1 MKNFFTRIGHP
12 ISVGCFI
19 ALSTFTGLP
28 TVLASEDG
36 ANLIE
41 EVVVTARRREEV
53 AQDVPI
59 PITALNQ
66 EQLIARNITEIRDI
80 EKMSPNTSIQ
90 YSAVNGSATEVFIR
104 GIGQTNW
111 SATQDPKIGIYVD
124 GVYLSRP
131 QGGLLDLMDVA
142 QIEVL
147 RGPQGTLFGR
157 NTTAGLIQIITNKP
171 GFENEADISVG
182 VGSDGHKNYGF
193 TVNRVLSDNL
203 ASRFSLY
210 AKETDGFI
218 TNSITGK
225 DRGNEDSLSYRGS
238 LLGTFGDVT
247 ARLTY
252 DHFEADERAPLGSCR
267 FTGPE
272 SGMAA
277 GGLSAIANM
286 FGIYDD
292 MRTNCMSTTRD
303 VSIDTTNDE
312 STTSDVD
319 SYTLEIDY
327 EMGWADLTSI
337 TSYREIDNFNGS
349 WGWVMGNGPGA
360 NFLDILNNE
369 SESEIFSQEFR
380 LSGSTDK
387 IDWIVGAYIFEENSE
402 ESLDVPLFRN
412 VAAPSAADWP
422 FFYAPTGATNADGS
436 AQTLGDIALATQLFG
451 SRFQASDVTNENEAF
466 FAEVTYK
473 LNDRMDVTV
482 GARYTSDDREF
493 TRIQTLFGG
502 AADPA
507 YFCPGM
513 PTIEVAPGVLVSASD
528 RCTQDVSYSKTT
540 PRIILSYDVSDDFMV
555 YGSYSVGYSSGGF
568 NQDVRMRAFLP
579 EVSDNIEIGF
589 KSDLLENRL
598 RLNATVF
605 HNIYENQQVT
615 VSRIVN
621 GQPTADLINAKEA
634 TLIGIEFDVLAR
646 LTDDLSLSMT
656 GGYLE
661 GDYDQFTINDNVTD
675 PVTLEESI
683 VERDLSGVEFGNNGS
698 EKSFDIS
705 LLHTYRMGDRGD
717 VTTSL
722 GYSFKDDAYY
732 TLENTPS
739 SFEPSYWLLD
749 GRVTW
754 NLGNGSTRVS
764 LWGTNL
770 TDKKYVDTMLDQS
783 GDTAIGGIDPSLGM
797 TALYWGNPRRIGLDV
812 THAF

>member
-1 MKNFFTRIGHP
+1 MKNFYTRIGHP

-53 AQDVPI
+53 AQEVPI

-80 EKMSPNTSIQ
+80 EKISPNTSIQ

-111 SATQDPKIGIYVD
+111 SSTQDPKIGIYVD

-157 NTTAGLIQIITNKP
+157 NTTAGLIQITTNKP

-252 DHFEADERAPLGSCR
+252 DHFEADERAPLGTCR

-272 SGMAA
+272 SGMTA

-292 MRTNCMSTTRD
+292 LRTNCMSTTRD

-319 SYTLEIDY
+319 SYTLEFDY
-327 EMGWADLTSI
+327 EMDWGDLTSI

-360 NFLDILNNE
+360 NFLEILNNE
-369 SESEIFSQEFR
+369 SENEIFSQEFR
-380 LSGSTDK
+380 LSGSMDK

-412 VAAPSAADWP
+412 VVAPSAADWP
-422 FFYAPTGATNADGS
+422 FFYVPSGATNADGS

-451 SRFQASDVTNENEAF
+451 SRGQSYDVTNENQAF

-473 LNDRMDVTV
+473 INDRVDVTV
-482 GARYTSDDREF
+482 GARHTSDDREF

-502 AADPA
+502 APDPA

-528 RCTQDVSYSKTT
+528 RCSQDVSYSKTT

-589 KSDLLENRL
+589 KSDLLENRM

-615 VSRIVN
+615 VGRLVN

-656 GGYLE
+656 GGYIE
-661 GDYDQFTINDNVTD
+661 GDYDQFTIDDNVTD

-683 VERDLSGVEFGNNGS
+683 LERDLSSVEFGNNGS
-698 EKSFDIS
+698 EKSFDVS

-770 TDKKYVDTMLDQS
+770 TDKEYVDTMINQS

-797 TALYWGNPRRIGLDV
+797 TAVYWGNPRRIGLDV

>member
-1 MKNFFTRIGHP
+1 MTKIDSTLLRIFS
-12 ISVGCFI
+12 ITSLMTI
-19 ALSTFTGLP
+19 LNLTGVP
-28 TVLASEDG
+28 MTLASEDG
-36 ANLIE
+36 ANQIE
-41 EVVVTARRREEV
+41 EVVVTARRRQEA

-66 EQLIARNITEIRDI
+66 EQLIARNITEIKDI

-90 YSAVNGSATEVFIR
+90 SSAVNGSATEVFIR
-104 GIGQTNW
+104 GIGQVNW
-111 SATQDPKIGIYVD
+111 AATQDPKIGMYVD

-157 NTTAGLIQIITNKP
+157 NTTAGLIQIVTNKP
-171 GFENEADISVG
+171 GFENEADIRLG

-193 TVNRVLSDNL
+193 TVNRVLTDNI

-218 TNSITGK
+218 TNSISGK

-238 LLGTFGDVT
+238 LLGTFGDLT
-247 ARLTY
+247 AQLTY
-252 DHFEADERAPLGSCR
+252 DHFEADERAPLGTCR

-272 SGMAA
+272 NGMTA
-277 GGLSAIANM
+277 GGLSAVANM
-286 FGIYDD
+286 FGIYND
-292 MRTNCMSTTRD
+292 MRTNCMATTRD

-319 SYTLEIDY
+319 SYTLQLDY
-327 EMGWADLTSI
+327 EMDWAELTST

-360 NFLDILNNE
+360 NFLEILNNE
-369 SESEIFSQEFR
+369 SENEIFSQEFR

-387 IDWIVGAYIFEENSE
+387 IDWIAGAYIFEENSE
-402 ESLDVPLFRN
+402 EGLDVPLFRN

-422 FFYAPTGATNADGS
+422 FFYVPTGATNPDSS

-451 SRFQASDVTNENEAF
+451 SRFQAYDVTNKNEAV
-466 FAEVTYK
+466 FAELTYK
-473 LNDRMDVTV
+473 INDRMDVTL

-502 AADPA
+502 AADPQ

-528 RCTQDVSYSKTT
+528 RCYQEVSYSKTT
-540 PRIILSYDVSDDFMV
+540 PRIILSYDLTDEIML

-568 NQDVRMRAFLP
+568 NQDVRMRPFLP

-598 RLNATVF
+598 RLNATAF

-615 VSRIVN
+615 VGRLVN

-634 TLIGIEFDVLAR
+634 TLMGVEFDLLAR

-656 GGYLE
+656 GGYIE
-661 GDYDQFTINDNVTD
+661 GDYDQFTIDDNVTD
-675 PVTLEESI
+675 PTTLVESI

-717 VTTSL
+717 ITTSL
-722 GYSFKDDAYY
+722 GYSFKDDTYY
-732 TLENTPS
+732 TLMNTPS
-739 SFEPSYWLLD
+739 SLEASYWLLD

-754 NLGNGSTRVS
+754 NLGNGGTRVS

-770 TDKKYVDTMLDQS
+770 TDKQYVDAMINQS
-783 GDTAIGGIDPSLGM
+783 GDTAIGGVDPSLGM
-797 TALYWGNPRRIGLDV
+797 TAVYWGNPRRIGLDI

>member
-1 MKNFFTRIGHP
+1 MTKIDSTLLRIFS
-12 ISVGCFI
+12 ITSLMTI
-19 ALSTFTGLP
+19 LNLTGVP
-28 TVLASEDG
+28 MTLASEDG
-36 ANLIE
+36 ANQIE
-41 EVVVTARRREEV
+41 EVVVTARRRQEA

-66 EQLIARNITEIRDI
+66 EQLIARNITEIKDI

-90 YSAVNGSATEVFIR
+90 SSAVNGSATEVFIR
-104 GIGQTNW
+104 GIGQVNW
-111 SATQDPKIGIYVD
+111 AATQDPKIGMYVD

-157 NTTAGLIQIITNKP
+157 NTTAGLIQIVTNKP
-171 GFENEADISVG
+171 GFENEADIRLG

-193 TVNRVLSDNL
+193 TVNRVLTDNI

-218 TNSITGK
+218 TNSISGK

-238 LLGTFGDVT
+238 LLGTFGDLT
-247 ARLTY
+247 AQLTY
-252 DHFEADERAPLGSCR
+252 DHFEADERAPLGTCR

-272 SGMAA
+272 NGMTA
-277 GGLSAIANM
+277 GGLSAVANM
-286 FGIYDD
+286 FGIYND
-292 MRTNCMSTTRD
+292 MRTNCMATTRD

-319 SYTLEIDY
+319 SYTLQLDY
-327 EMGWADLTSI
+327 EMDWAELTST

-360 NFLDILNNE
+360 NFLEILNNE
-369 SESEIFSQEFR
+369 SENEIFSQEFR

-387 IDWIVGAYIFEENSE
+387 IDWIAGAYIFEENSE
-402 ESLDVPLFRN
+402 EGLDVPLFRN

-422 FFYAPTGATNADGS
+422 FFYVPTGATNPDSS

-451 SRFQASDVTNENEAF
+451 SRFQAYDVTNKNEAV
-466 FAEVTYK
+466 FAELTYK
-473 LNDRMDVTV
+473 INDRMDVTL

-502 AADPA
+502 AADPQ

-528 RCTQDVSYSKTT
+528 RCYQEVSYSKTT
-540 PRIILSYDVSDDFMV
+540 PRIILSYDLTDEIML

-568 NQDVRMRAFLP
+568 NQDVRMRPFLP

-598 RLNATVF
+598 RLNATAF

-615 VSRIVN
+615 VGRLVN

-634 TLIGIEFDVLAR
+634 TLIGVEFDLLAR

-656 GGYLE
+656 GGYIE
-661 GDYDQFTINDNVTD
+661 GDYDQFTIDDNVTD
-675 PVTLEESI
+675 PTTLVESI

-717 VTTSL
+717 ITTSL
-722 GYSFKDDAYY
+722 GYSFKDDTYY
-732 TLENTPS
+732 TLMNTPS
-739 SFEPSYWLLD
+739 SLEASYWLLD

-754 NLGNGSTRVS
+754 NLGNGGTRVS

-770 TDKKYVDTMLDQS
+770 TDKQYVDAMINQS
-783 GDTAIGGIDPSLGM
+783 GDTAIGGVDPSLGM
-797 TALYWGNPRRIGLDV
+797 TAVYWGNPRRIGLDI

>member
-66 EQLIARNITEIRDI
+66 EQLIARNITEIKDI

-90 YSAVNGSATEVFIR
+90 NSAVNGSATEVFIR

-111 SATQDPKIGIYVD
+111 SSTQDPKIGIYVD

-252 DHFEADERAPLGSCR
+252 DHFEADERAPLGTCR

-272 SGMAA
+272 SGMTA

-292 MRTNCMSTTRD
+292 LRTNCMSTTRD

-327 EMGWADLTSI
+327 EMDWADLTSI

-360 NFLDILNNE
+360 NFLEILNNE
-369 SESEIFSQEFR
+369 SENEIFSQEFR

-412 VAAPSAADWP
+412 VVAPSAADWP
-422 FFYAPTGATNADGS
+422 FFYVPSGAMNADGS

-451 SRFQASDVTNENEAF
+451 SRSEAYDVTNENQAF

-473 LNDRMDVTV
+473 INDRTDVTL
-482 GARYTSDDREF
+482 GARHTSDDREF

-502 AADPA
+502 APDPT

-513 PTIEVAPGVLVSASD
+513 PTIEVAPGVLVAASD
-528 RCTQDVSYSKTT
+528 RCSQDVSYSKTT

-615 VSRIVN
+615 VARLVN
-621 GQPTADLINAKEA
+621 GNPSADLINAQEA
-634 TLIGIEFDVLAR
+634 TLIGIEFDILAR

-656 GGYLE
+656 GGYIE
-661 GDYDQFTINDNVTD
+661 GDYDQFTIDDNVTD

-683 VERDLSGVEFGNNGS
+683 LERDLSGVEFGNDGS

-732 TLENTPS
+732 TLMNTPS

-770 TDKKYVDTMLDQS
+770 TDKEYVDTMVNQS

-797 TALYWGNPRRIGLDV
+797 TAVYWGNPRRIGLDV